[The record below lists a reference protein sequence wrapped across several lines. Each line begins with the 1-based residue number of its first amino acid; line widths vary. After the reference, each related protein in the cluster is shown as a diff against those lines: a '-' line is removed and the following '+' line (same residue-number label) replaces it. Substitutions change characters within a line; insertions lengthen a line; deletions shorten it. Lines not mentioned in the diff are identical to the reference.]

1 LSLDKQRRRPAHS
14 STGEGNA
21 AEHAHGLDQSY
32 GDQSGSSRGHWPHG
46 LYAVTLS
53 PIERI
58 RLDKAAVDEG
68 FGLKRPDDGQW
79 LAYDS
84 LGAPASIRLTCVEP
98 NYVVAVNHAGVASD
112 LSERW
117 QERADG
123 DELQVPLGFTAFVV
137 ADTAPLHHLV
147 REIWRLARSLPIE
160 PLRVFETQTRNLPR
174 STEAERLIVQRVGQ
188 NVFREALLSY
198 WGGRCAVT
206 GVAEPRLLRASH
218 IKPWAK
224 CETDAERLDVYNGLL
239 LAAHLDAAFDAG
251 LISFSN
257 EGAIVFSSKFL
268 KADRAALGIHDG
280 LALHRVS
287 EKHLPNLAWHR
298 AFLLGSNDGG

>member
-1 LSLDKQRRRPAHS
+1 MS
-14 STGEGNA
+14 
-21 AEHAHGLDQSY
+21 
-32 GDQSGSSRGHWPHG
+32 
-46 LYAVTLS
+46 LS

-68 FGLKRPDDGQW
+68 FGLRRPDDGDW

-84 LGAPASIRLTCVEP
+84 LGAPASIRLTCAAS
-98 NYVVAVNHAGVASD
+98 NYLVAVNHPGAASD

-117 QERADG
+117 QKWPDG
-123 DELQVPLGFTAFVV
+123 DEPRAPAGFTSFVV
-137 ADTAPLHHLV
+137 SDTAPLHHLV
-147 REIWRLARSLPIE
+147 REIWRLARALPIE
-160 PLRVFETQTRNLPR
+160 PLRVFEAQTRNLPR
-174 STEAERLIVQRVGQ
+174 TTEAERLVIQRVGQ
-188 NVFREALLSY
+188 DVFREALLSY

-251 LISFSN
+251 LISFADD
-257 EGAIVFSSKFL
+257 GAILFSPQF
-268 KADRAALGIHDG
+268 AMEDRDALGIHDH
-280 LALHRVS
+280 LALRRVGGR
-287 EKHLPNLAWHR
+287 HLPNLAWHR
-298 AFLLGSNDGG
+298 TFLLGSKTEYSGSPEHSP